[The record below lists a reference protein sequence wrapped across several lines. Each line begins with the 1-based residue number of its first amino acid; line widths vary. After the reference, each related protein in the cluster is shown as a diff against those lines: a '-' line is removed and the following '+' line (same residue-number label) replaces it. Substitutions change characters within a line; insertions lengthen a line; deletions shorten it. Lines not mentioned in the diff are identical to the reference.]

1 MDYNSIVFREFTPDS
16 LRRIERYRQEEAER
30 LASERLQRQTIRED
44 DSEPY
49 SSMRTKSKYEQ
60 YGPKRKPNK
69 ELAVGQTLPR
79 ILQTKFPAEL
89 IGKPI
94 EEIDWY
100 YRTEYVFVVVN
111 RNKTIFRFSST
122 PACFL
127 FSPFNCLRR
136 LAIRILTHSL
146 FSTFVMLTILTNCIF
161 MTLKNVPETNEYVF
175 TIIYTLEALA
185 KCVARG
191 FILKKFTFLRDPWNW
206 LDFIVITLAYI
217 TFFVNLGNVSVLR
230 TFRVLRALKTVA
242 VVPGL
247 KTIVDA
253 LIQSLICLRDV
264 TVLSSF
270 ILSIFALVGL
280 QLYMGVLRQKCV
292 PTYDSFLNNSD
303 ISSIGH
309 NMSYE
314 AYLKEID
321 NETHWYQEDDI
332 FVLCG
337 NASGSRRCPK
347 GYVCWKDR
355 GINPDFGYTSFD
367 SYGWAML
374 SCFRLMTQDY
384 WENLY
389 QLVLTAAGRYHFFY
403 FVAVIFFGSFYLVN
417 LILAIVSMSY
427 QEQQQKV
434 NAENEARERRK
445 VEDELEQQ
453 NEEARKASEVD
464 AASAGPVENLQSA
477 LFFENPN
484 RQSTHSSLSIEYDHN
499 RLRYN
504 PEHKESMQ
512 TAPLVFENYSDMF
525 CNQTTNTDER
535 GSFDTTIPFLDEIQ
549 RNSMSTKSHE
559 ISPKQR
565 ARNWSRI
572 SERQHADNESTVTLY
587 QPKSHIKYTPA
598 NQLLSHPMSETTSIR
613 SKKQHSVLYK
623 VDRHSDDRH
632 SSHVECRL
640 LLNANEHG
648 RQSQHHPKKRV
659 TIVISDMD
667 STNTCDRPMIKFLW
681 NFCCEWSCTSQLF
694 HKFQALVADFILDAF
709 VDLFITIC
717 IILNTLFMALD
728 QPGQSDKMAR
738 ILATGNY
745 VFTGIFTA
753 EAILKI
759 IAQAP
764 AKYFK
769 HGWNVFDAIIV
780 TLSVVELGLAN
791 VKGLSVLRS
800 FRLLRV
806 FKLAKS
812 WPTLNRL
819 MSIIGK
825 TIGALGNLTLVL
837 VIIIFIFA
845 VMGMQLFGP
854 KYAQKFGKDMPRWN
868 FVDFFHAFMIVFR
881 VLCGE
886 WIESMWTCLEC
897 AGWPCVPF
905 FLFTFFIG
913 NLVVLNLFLALL
925 LASFGSNVLSERE
938 KEDDDNKIGEAID
951 RIQRCIRFILNSI
964 FRLLCRRE
972 RKELKIVESLTCE
985 TIYFNQS
992 LAGTDDLLHNPS
1004 SSTLLD
1010 IDNAKDKKNG
1020 QLILKD
1026 EGAETVEDI
1035 EMQLLNTTTNDPSTL
1050 LNPTALTNDE
1060 ELHMPPDCCPKLI
1073 SKHFASCKDMVPKI
1087 IERHWT
1093 FLRSKA
1099 HRLVEHRFFE
1109 WLIIASILASST
1121 TLALE
1126 DINTRQQP
1134 FLFSILHSFDKLFTI
1149 IFTAELVLKWFA
1161 YGIKNYFTNGWNWLD
1176 FLIVVVSVLG
1186 SLLDSLGVADIP
1198 AFKSMRT
1205 LRALRPL
1212 KALSRF
1218 EGIRVVVNALIG
1230 AIPSI
1235 FNVLLVCLVF
1245 WLIFSIMG
1253 VQLFGGKFY
1262 KCVYV
1267 DTHDRVNLTEN
1278 VTNKIDCLHKNFTW
1292 ENSRVNFDNVLNG
1305 YLALFQIATFKGW
1318 IEIMADAADSK
1329 EVDAQ
1334 PDHESNVYILVYFV
1348 LFIIFG
1354 SFFTLNLF
1362 IGVVIDNFNQ
1372 QKRKLGSGGSIEMF
1386 MTDDQKKYY
1395 NAMKK
1400 MGNKKPTKALPRPR
1414 FPIARFFFD
1423 LTTNQKFDIFI
1434 MICIFLNMLCM
1445 CLEHHNQSVTY
1456 DNVLGYINNF
1466 FVAIFT
1472 VECGMKLLALHYK
1485 YFTIPWNV
1493 FDFIIVIASI
1503 LGQAL
1508 GELMANYFVN
1518 PTLLRVVRVARVGR
1532 VLRLVKGAKGIR
1544 TLLFALAVSM
1554 PALFNIG
1561 LLLFLVMF
1569 IYSIFGMS
1577 FFAYVRKAAGVT
1589 EIFNFETFPNSLII
1603 LFQMCTTAGWSG
1615 VLQALT
1621 NDQPP
1626 DCDPTLNTPSHRG
1639 DCGSMAIAIPFLVSY
1654 LIISSLVVVN
1664 MYIAVILENFSQA
1677 QEDVQQGLTDDDY
1690 DMYYEKWQYLD
1701 PAGSQFIRYEQ
1712 LSDFVDELEPPLRIP
1727 KPNQLLLVAMDL
1739 PICEGDRMHCVD
1751 ILDGLTKHFLGTL
1764 DVSALGTGTNI
1775 AMDMRK
1781 DRPKDYRPIATT
1793 LQRQRDTY
1801 LTRIG
1806 LRGFRTN
1813 VERNRF
1819 QRQSR
1824 GPVLERATIDELI
1837 ELDDLGTPTSTMSY
1851 RSKIINPDSMP
1862 IEQQQQQQRERTPSD
1877 TSSSFSFER
1886 RSLS

>member
-1 MDYNSIVFREFTPDS
+1 MDYNSIVFREFTPES
-16 LRRIERYRQEEAER
+16 LHRIERCRQEEAER
-30 LASERLQRQTIRED
+30 LASDRLQRQTIRED
-44 DSEPY
+44 DSEQY
-49 SSMRTKSKYEQ
+49 KSMNRSSKNEKSHLKN
-60 YGPKRKPNK
+60 KPNK

-79 ILQTKFPAEL
+79 SLQTKFPAEL

-111 RNKTIFRFSST
+111 RNKTIFRFSSSS
-122 PACFL
+122 ACFI
-127 FSPFNCLRR
+127 FSPFNCFRR

-146 FSTFVMLTILTNCIF
+146 FSTFVMLTILMNCIF
-161 MTLKNVPETNEYVF
+161 MTLKNVPETYEYIF
-175 TIIYTLEALA
+175 TFIYTLEALT

-191 FILKKFTFLRDPWNW
+191 FILEKFTFLRDPWNW

-217 TFFVNLGNVSVLR
+217 TVIFPLGNVSVLR

-264 TVLSSF
+264 IVLSSF

-292 PTYDSFLNNSD
+292 PTYDTFLNNSNFTTID
-303 ISSIGH
+303 F
-309 NMSYE
+309 NMTFHDYLSEIENGTYWYYE
-314 AYLKEID
+314 DE
-321 NETHWYQEDDI
+321 
-332 FVLCG
+332 VPVVCG
-337 NASGSRRCPK
+337 NASGSRRCPR
-347 GYVCWKDR
+347 VT
-355 GINPDFGYTSFD
+355 PDHGYTSFD

-389 QLVLTAAGRYHFFY
+389 QLVLSAAGRYHFFY

-427 QEQQQKV
+427 QEQQKKV
-434 NAENEARERRK
+434 NAEKLERERRK
-445 VEDELEQQ
+445 VEDELDQQ
-453 NEEARKASEVD
+453 NEGIQKI
-464 AASAGPVENLQSA
+464 AAYDQS
-477 LFFENPN
+477 LEDEHTIDNTLVFENSN
-484 RQSTHSSLSIEYDHN
+484 RQLSLSSLSIEYDEN
-499 RLRYN
+499 CLRY
-504 PEHKESMQ
+504 ELKKKQSIQ
-512 TAPLVFENYSDMF
+512 TSPFLFENDSYSISKPM
-525 CNQTTNTDER
+525 TTFEEYH
-535 GSFDTTIPFLDEIQ
+535 SFDTTIPFLDDTQQSSIDTKNYETLSRQ
-549 RNSMSTKSHE
+549 RT
-559 ISPKQR
+559 
-565 ARNWSRI
+565 RNWSYI
-572 SERQHADNESTVTLY
+572 SERIAPDNQSTISLY
-587 QPKSHIKYTPA
+587 QPKSHIKYAPI
-598 NQLLSHPMSETTSIR
+598 NQIPSNIEDETTSIR
-613 SKKQHSVLYK
+613 SK
-623 VDRHSDDRH
+623 
-632 SSHVECRL
+632 
-640 LLNANEHG
+640 N
-648 RQSQHHPKKRV
+648 
-659 TIVISDMD
+659 MD
-667 STNTCDRPMIKFLW
+667 TSNTCDRPMMKFLLNTCFEW
-681 NFCCEWSCTSQLF
+681 NFSSPSFQ
-694 HKFQALVADFILDAF
+694 KFQALVAFFILDAF

-717 IILNTLFMALD
+717 IILNTFFMALD
-728 QPGQSDKMAR
+728 QPGQSEKMTSL
-738 ILATGNY
+738 LAAGNY
-745 VFTGIFTA
+745 IFTGIFTT

-759 IAQAP
+759 IAKSP
-764 AKYFK
+764 AKYLK
-769 HGWNVFDAIIV
+769 DGWNVFDLFIV
-780 TLSVVELGLAN
+780 TLSLVELGLAN
-791 VKGLSVLRS
+791 IKGLSVLRS

-854 KYAQKFGKDMPRWN
+854 HYAKEFSKDMPRWN

-886 WIESMWTCLEC
+886 WIESMWTCLAC

-905 FLFTFFIG
+905 FLFTFVIG

-925 LASFGSNVLSERE
+925 LASFGSNVLAERE

-951 RIQRCIRFILNSI
+951 RIQRC
-964 FRLLCRRE
+964 FRR
-972 RKELKIVESLTCE
+972 
-985 TIYFNQS
+985 
-992 LAGTDDLLHNPS
+992 
-1004 SSTLLD
+1004 
-1010 IDNAKDKKNG
+1010 
-1020 QLILKD
+1020 
-1026 EGAETVEDI
+1026 
-1035 EMQLLNTTTNDPSTL
+1035 TTA
-1050 LNPTALTNDE
+1050 NPTSMSPLTYQN
-1060 ELHMPPDCCPKLI
+1060 LHMPPECCPRMI
-1073 SKHFASCKDMVPKI
+1073 SKYFDACKYI
-1087 IERHWT
+1087 IPENIQRRWT
-1093 FLRSKA
+1093 FLRSRA

-1109 WLIIASILASST
+1109 WLIIGSILASST

-1134 FLFSILHSFDKLFTI
+1134 TFSAILHFFDKVFTI

-1186 SLLDSLGVADIP
+1186 TLLDALGVADIP

-1267 DTHDRVNLTEN
+1267 DTHDRVALSEN
-1278 VTNKIDCLHKNFTW
+1278 VTNKVDCIQKNFTW
-1292 ENSRVNFDNVLNG
+1292 ENSRVNFDNVING
-1305 YLALFQIATFKGW
+1305 YLALFQVATFKGW

-1329 EVDAQ
+1329 DPDVQ
-1334 PDHESNVYILVYFV
+1334 PEHEASVYLLVYFV
-1348 LFIIFG
+1348 FFIIFG

-1372 QKRKLGSGGSIEMF
+1372 QKRKLGTGGSIEMF

-1414 FPIARFFFD
+1414 ITIARFFFD

-1434 MICIFLNMLCM
+1434 MICIFLNMICM
-1445 CLEHHNQSVTY
+1445 CLEYDGQSDAY
-1456 DNVLGYINNF
+1456 GRVLGYINNF

-1472 VECGMKLLALHYK
+1472 IECGMKLFALHYK

-1508 GELMANYFVN
+1508 GKLMENFLVQ
-1518 PTLLRVVRVARVGR
+1518 PTVLRVVRVARVGR

-1577 FFAYVRKAAGVT
+1577 FFAYVRKSAGVT

-1621 NDQPP
+1621 NDKPP
-1626 DCDPTLNTPSHRG
+1626 DCDPTLKLPSHRG
-1639 DCGSMAIAIPFLVSY
+1639 DCGSTAIAIPFLVTY

-1701 PAGSQFIRYEQ
+1701 PSGSQFIRYDQ
-1712 LSDFVDELEPPLRIP
+1712 LSDFVDGLEPPLRIP

-1739 PICEGDRMHCVD
+1739 PISEDDRMHCVD
-1751 ILDGLTKHFLGTL
+1751 ILDGLTKYFLGTL
-1764 DVSALGTGTNI
+1764 SVSELGTEANASINI
-1775 AMDMRK
+1775 KK
-1781 DRPKDYRPIATT
+1781 DRPKDYRPTTTT
-1793 LQRQRDTY
+1793 LQRQRETY
-1801 LTRIG
+1801 LSRLG
-1806 LRGFRTN
+1806 LRGFRAN
-1813 VERNRF
+1813 VTQCRVK
-1819 QRQSR
+1819 RQSR
-1824 GPVLERATIDELI
+1824 EPILERVTIDELI
-1837 ELDDLGTPTSTMSY
+1837 DLDDLGTPTSIVSR
-1851 RSKIINPDSMP
+1851 RSKNSIRDSTSN
-1862 IEQQQQQQRERTPSD
+1862 IVTKQEHERTLSNA
-1877 TSSSFSFER
+1877 SSIS
-1886 RSLS
+1886 SLDR